1 MQNEDELGELVHAF
15 NKMKYAT
22 GEYIMALEEKRK
34 TLDLLHEEE
43 LEKLETEKRLEMIK
57 LELLKSQINPHFLF
71 NTLNV
76 ISGMA
81 RLEEAQTTEKMILA
95 LSSLFRYNLK
105 TPEQFVLLAKE
116 LNVPRIICIC
126 SRCASGSGSVMNWT
140 VKRDRNWSWFRHLPF
155 SRLWKTRLFTELR
168 RRRKAEASVSWSGRK
183 KPAAHSNRG

>member
-1 MQNEDELGELVHAF
+1 MKAAQRIAANDFFSEDVQVQNEDELGELVHAF

-76 ISGMA
+76 ISVA
-81 RLEEAQTTEKMILA
+81 AY
-95 LSSLFRYNLK
+95 SSR
-105 TPEQFVLLAKE
+105 
-116 LNVPRIICIC
+116 
-126 SRCASGSGSVMNWT
+126 
-140 VKRDRNWSWFRHLPF
+140 
-155 SRLWKTRLFTELR
+155 
-168 RRRKAEASVSWSGRK
+168 
-183 KPAAHSNRG
+183 

>member
-1 MQNEDELGELVHAF
+1 MNQTIISPLVAIAKAAQRTAANDCFSEDVQVQNEDELGELVHAF

-71 NTLNV
+71 NTLHV

-81 RLEEAQTTEKMILA
+81 RPEEAQTTEKLKLA
-95 LSSLFRYNLK
+95 
-105 TPEQFVLLAKE
+105 
-116 LNVPRIICIC
+116 
-126 SRCASGSGSVMNWT
+126 
-140 VKRDRNWSWFRHLPF
+140 
-155 SRLWKTRLFTELR
+155 R
-168 RRRKAEASVSWSGRK
+168 R
-183 KPAAHSNRG
+183 